1 MHPVLVDVRG
11 LTVGTHETFVALG
24 LLVAVLVF
32 RLEARRRGATDPR
45 LWTVVAVALAWGAVF
60 MYLGTWLQ
68 HLDLSRNPGFVEQV
82 LYGNRSIIGGLL
94 GAYAGALV
102 GKRLTGYR
110 ARTGALFAPA
120 VAAGMAVGRVGCL
133 LTEAPG
139 RPTGHGWGV
148 VLDAQA
154 ARYTGSVAGVPLHP
168 TYLYE
173 IAFHTVAFI
182 LLVRHRERLAEPAG
196 LFTVYVAAYAVFRF
210 AVEFV
215 RANEVA
221 WLGLTRPQLV
231 LLALAPL
238 AVWRAALVLR
248 APRPGPV
255 PQEAL

>member
-1 MHPVLVDVRG
+1 MHPVLLDVQG
-11 LTVGTHETFVALG
+11 LQVGTHEAFVGLG

-32 RLEARRRGATDPR
+32 RGEARRRGETDPR

-68 HLDLSRNPGFVEQV
+68 HLDLSRNAGLVEQV
-82 LYGNRSIIGGLL
+82 LYGNRSVIGGLL

-120 VAAGMAVGRVGCL
+120 VAAGMAVGRIGCL

-139 RPTGHGWGV
+139 RPTGGSWGL
-148 VLDAQA
+148 VLDPA
-154 ARYTGSVAGVPLHP
+154 AAAATGSVAGVPLHP

-173 IAFHTVAFI
+173 IVFHLVALA
-182 LLVRHRERLAEPAG
+182 LLLRHRDALSEPAG
-196 LFTVYVAAYAVFRF
+196 LFTVYVAAYALFRF
-210 AVEFV
+210 GVEFV

-238 AVWRAALVLR
+238 AVWRAATVLR
-248 APRPGPV
+248 APRPHPV

>member
-11 LTVGTHETFVALG
+11 LSVGTHEAFVALG
-24 LLVAVLVF
+24 LLVAVGVF
-32 RLEARRRGATDPR
+32 RLEARRRGESDPR
-45 LWTVVAVALAWGAVF
+45 LWTVVAVALAWGGVF

-82 LYGNRSIIGGLL
+82 LYGNRSVIGGLL

-102 GKRLTGYR
+102 GKRVTGYR

-139 RPTGHGWGV
+139 RPTGHAWGV
-148 VLDAQA
+148 VLDAEA

-173 IAFHTVAFI
+173 IAFHVVALVLI
-182 LLVRHRERLAEPAG
+182 VRHRDRLAEPAG
-196 LFTVYVAAYAVFRF
+196 LFTVYVAAYAAFRF

-221 WLGLTRPQLV
+221 WLGLTHPQLV
-231 LLALAPL
+231 LLALTPL
-238 AVWRAALVLR
+238 ALWRAALVLR
-248 APRPGPV
+248 APRPAPV
-255 PQEAL
+255 LQEAS